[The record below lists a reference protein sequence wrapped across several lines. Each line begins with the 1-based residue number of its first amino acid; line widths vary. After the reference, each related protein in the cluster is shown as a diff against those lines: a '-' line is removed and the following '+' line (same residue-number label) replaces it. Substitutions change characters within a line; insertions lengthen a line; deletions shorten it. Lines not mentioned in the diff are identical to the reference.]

1 MRWRELL
8 ECVEAEPGITPD
20 AIATRMGVSTRSIR
34 SFAREANERLGR
46 AASLAKRRGGGYFLE
61 IADEGAYRALM
72 HSSPSLVHGV
82 PATRAERVVYLLN
95 DLLMRNDW
103 VFADDLADACACS
116 RSTLSLDLRDVEHIL
131 NRYDLVL
138 ERRPRYGMRVSGLE
152 LNRRL
157 CLAASAMGDATCL
170 LGGIGDAAP
179 APSSAPES
187 LFQRMG
193 MQRESLEA
201 IAASVE
207 DALTDGP
214 ININAISYQNL
225 LVHIAI
231 ALVRINAGCYV
242 PLASEDMSD
251 IERRSEYAA
260 ARRVAGG
267 IKSRLGMELPEEEVA
282 YIAIHLAGKRTLND
296 ALSNE
301 EPEGG
306 LVISDE
312 IWALVSDMLDSVR
325 THFHFDFDE
334 DIELRMNLARHLV
347 PLAVRLRSQM
357 NLKNPLL
364 GDITTHYPLAWS
376 MAVDACEVLHR
387 EFGTA
392 PSNDEIGYIAM
403 AFALALERQRSQA
416 PRKRLLVVCASGAGS
431 ARLLKCRCQKEFG
444 SYVESIETCDVMH
457 VADVDFSRID
467 YVFTTVPISAKLPVP
482 VREVP
487 FFFDDAAADEIR
499 DLLRFGD
506 KGCIV
511 AGHFDPELFFPHMR
525 LTSKD
530 EVLHFLCAA
539 VRDGRSGYEELEP
552 LVFEREAAAT
562 TSFGNM
568 VAMPH
573 PLESVSDD
581 TVVAVALLD
590 QPVVWDEIGTCV
602 RAVFLICF
610 SRIGGPELDA
620 FLSALADVF
629 TDEEAISRLVEHQ
642 DWSTLMELFQ
652 LESP

>member
-1 MRWRELL
+1 MH
-8 ECVEAEPGITPD
+8 
-20 AIATRMGVSTRSIR
+20 
-34 SFAREANERLGR
+34 SFSSLGR
-46 AASLAKRRGGGYFLE
+46 RT
-61 IADEGAYRALM
+61 
-72 HSSPSLVHGV
+72 PS
-82 PATRAERVVYLLN
+82 TRAERVVYLLN
-95 DLLMRNDW
+95 DLLVRNDW
-103 VFADDLADACACS
+103 VLADDLADACACS

-157 CLAASAMGDATCL
+157 CLAACAMGNATCL
-170 LGGIGDAAP
+170 NGDIRDAMTV
-179 APSSAPES
+179 SLSAPDS
-187 LFQRMG
+187 LLQRMG

-207 DALTDGP
+207 GALADGA
-214 ININAISYQNL
+214 IHINAISYQNL

-231 ALVRINAGCYV
+231 ALARISEGCYV
-242 PLASEDMSD
+242 PLALEDIAD
-251 IERRSEYAA
+251 IERRDEYAA
-260 ARRVAGG
+260 AHCIAMG
-267 IKSRLGMELPEEEVA
+267 IKSRLGIELPEEEVV
-282 YIAIHLAGKRTLND
+282 YIAIHLAGKRTVND
-296 ALSNE
+296 ALSIGE
-301 EPEGG
+301 SKGG

-312 IWALVSDMLDSVR
+312 IWTLVSDMLDSVR
-325 THFHFDFDE
+325 THFHFNFDE

-347 PLAVRLRSQM
+347 PLVVRLRSQM

-387 EFGTA
+387 KFGTA

-403 AFALALERQRSQA
+403 AFALALERQRNQA

-444 SYVESIETCDVMH
+444 SYVDFIETCDVMH

-467 YVFTTVPISAKLPVP
+467 YVFTTVPIPVRLPVP

-487 FFFDDAAADEIR
+487 FFFDAEEADEIR

-506 KGCIV
+506 KGRMA
-511 AGHFDPELFFPHMR
+511 AGHFDRDLFFPHVS
-525 LTSKD
+525 LSSKD

-539 VRDGRSGYEELEP
+539 VCDARSGYEELEP
-552 LVFEREAAAT
+552 LVFEREEAAAS
-562 TSFGNM
+562 SFGNM

-573 PLESVSDD
+573 PLEPVSDD

-590 QPVVWDEIGTCV
+590 QPVVWDETGTCV
-602 RAVFLICF
+602 QAVFLICF
-610 SRIGGPELDA
+610 SRAGGPDFDA

-629 TDEEAISRLVEHQ
+629 IDEGAISRLVEHQ
-642 DWSTLMELFQ
+642 DWLTLMGLFQ
-652 LESP
+652 HEEP